1 LAVLRIC
8 DADLDITGIFSDDNQ
23 KAVKET
29 SSRAAAVPEKAV
41 FTFRAERVGW
51 KPPAG
56 CRVKTTPELQAERT
70 VAPRALPVSCAGLTL
85 RNRGK

>member
-8 DADLDITGIFSDDNQ
+8 GADLDITGFFSDDNHN
-23 KAVKET
+23 AVKET

-41 FTFRAERVGW
+41 FTFGAERVGW
-51 KPPAG
+51 KPPAV

-70 VAPRALPVSCAGLTL
+70 VAPRVIPVSCAGLAL